1 MDGLFNL
8 KDPDYDNEQWRNS
21 LLAAIGECDRKI
33 VMEMLNA
40 NIQQQH
46 LFVSLL
52 LVQLVDG
59 AVGGGAKDVI
69 KAMLTAANK
78 NELSILQLR
87 TGKTEKEI
95 EEQGEKAKTRDV
107 DESVDAWERVFGK
120 RGDAKTESAIQ
131 QTTNILMSMITEAEK
146 EKKAQGTKRVF

>member
-33 VMEMLNA
+33 VMDMLTA

-52 LVQLVDG
+52 LAQVVDG
-59 AVGGGAKDVI
+59 ATGGSAKDI
-69 KAMLTAANK
+69 LKAMTAAASK

-87 TGKTEKEI
+87 TGKTDKEI
-95 EEQGEKAKTRDV
+95 EEQGEKLKTRDV
-107 DESVDAWERVFGK
+107 DESLDAWQRVFGK
-120 RGDAKTESAIQ
+120 RGDPKTESAIQ
-131 QTTNILMSMITEAEK
+131 QTTNILMSMINEAEK